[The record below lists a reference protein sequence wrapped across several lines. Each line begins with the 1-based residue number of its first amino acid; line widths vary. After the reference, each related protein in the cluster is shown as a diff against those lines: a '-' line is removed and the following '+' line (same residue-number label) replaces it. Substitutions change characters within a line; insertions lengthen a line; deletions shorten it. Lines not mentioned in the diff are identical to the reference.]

1 MIPCLNCKHELV
13 QVFEYTQ
20 DFTDHEAIEAHSC
33 RCDYCQA
40 ITFTQRGMEGVYF
53 APSVQ

>member
-1 MIPCLNCKHELV
+1 MIPCLNCQHELV

-20 DFTDHEAIEAHSC
+20 DFADQEAIAAHAC

-40 ITFTQRGMEGVYF
+40 ITFTQRGMEGVYC